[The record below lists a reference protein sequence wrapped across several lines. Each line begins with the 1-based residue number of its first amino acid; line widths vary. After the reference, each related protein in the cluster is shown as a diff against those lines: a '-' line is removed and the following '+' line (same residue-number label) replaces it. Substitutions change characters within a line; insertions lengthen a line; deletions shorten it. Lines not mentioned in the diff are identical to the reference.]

1 MSLNRNTSSPIP
13 IAIVGSSCRLPGQ
26 SCTASKLYDL
36 LCEPRDDKG
45 YLLDEDSCVF
55 DASFFGVSPYKADS
69 IDPQLRVILE
79 AVYESFESAGWTL
92 DQMRWSQTSVHVA
105 VMASDDYDIQARDPE
120 TVPMYAT
127 TGVHRCTLSNR
138 VLYAFDLYGPSI
150 TLNTAFNL
158 IFDAV
163 LYIMFSNLHMLLPES
178 QLIIWD
184 KTANGYARG
193 KGMVVVVLK
202 PLKQALYDGNHL
214 KAVI

>member
-1 MSLNRNTSSPIP
+1 MRAARCPSQLQSIYSR
-13 IAIVGSSCRLPGQ
+13 PGPTNIQ
-26 SCTASKLYDL
+26 
-36 LCEPRDDKG
+36 DKG

-150 TLNTAFNL
+150 TLNTACSSSL
-158 IFDAV
+158 VALHQAV
-163 LYIMFSNLHMLLPES
+163 QGL
-178 QLIIWD
+178 
-184 KTANGYARG
+184 
-193 KGMVVVVLK
+193 
-202 PLKQALYDGNHL
+202 
-214 KAVI
+214 